1 MDGIGLL
8 TVRSRKKTL
17 KLFNLRFVGVGR
29 VLGKFFRAAFM
40 VLELESGA
48 LQDCSGTVKYRS
60 EFRIFDENY

>member
-1 MDGIGLL
+1 VDGIELP

-17 KLFNLRFVGVGR
+17 KLFNLRFVGVCL
-29 VLGKFFRAAFM
+29 VLGKFFRAVFM

-48 LQDCSGTVKYRS
+48 LQDCSGMVKYRS